1 MKKELQ
7 KKLSFVLF
15 VMAVFFAGVALT
27 VFSSSV
33 AVVCIAGVL
42 LLATAV
48 YFVLQQD
55 SKSQTPSGKTSE
67 ILLADRMAELMRGN
81 EKAEKGVY
89 IAVKKQHEAME
100 AGLTSLEEKISE
112 LIKSQDNAV
121 KTLVLYNKENAKQMA
136 LSEREELGRLREE
149 LVQAQGGKGNSG
161 AMSQVVDAVKDM
173 SRRLYE
179 EFHENG
185 EAILAE
191 LETSTD
197 SLEEIK
203 NLIQNRGGGS
213 APQYVPV
220 APAPEAV
227 VVPEP
232 VVEEPEDVFVPEPV
246 FEEPE
251 EAVIEETP
259 FIPEEI
265 PAEPVVEESP
275 VVTEDPNRM
284 LSADDIAALF
294 AAAEPEPEE
303 PAVEEAPV
311 VTEDPNRML
320 SADDIAALFAAA
332 ETESAEKAEA
342 EPVAEEAPVVTE
354 DPVAEEAPVKK
365 NPEDALAS
373 SGVDLS
379 DPNKT
384 LSPDDIA
391 ALIAALGN

>member
-42 LLATAV
+42 LLAATV
-48 YFVLQQD
+48 FFVLQQD
-55 SKSQTPSGKTSE
+55 TKSQTPSGKTSE

-100 AGLTSLEEKISE
+100 AGLASLEEKISE

-136 LSEREELGRLREE
+136 LSEKEELGRLREE
-149 LVQAQGGKGNSG
+149 LIQQGGKGGQGS
-161 AMSQVVDAVKDM
+161 MSQVVDAVKDM

-203 NLIQNRGGGS
+203 ELLQGMGGGS
-213 APQYVPV
+213 MPQYVPV
-220 APAPEAV
+220 APMPETV
-227 VVPEP
+227 V
-232 VVEEPEDVFVPEPV
+232 VPEPV

-251 EAVIEETP
+251 EAVVEETL
-259 FIPEEI
+259 FIPEEM
-265 PAEPVVEESP
+265 PEEEPVVEEVP
-275 VVTEDPNRM
+275 VVSEDPNRM

-294 AAAEPEPEE
+294 AASETTEETMSEEE
-303 PAVEEAPV
+303 PVVEEAPV
-311 VTEDPNRML
+311 IAEDPNRML

-332 ETESAEKAEA
+332 ETTEES
-342 EPVAEEAPVVTE
+342 VVEEAPAVTE
-354 DPVAEEAPVKK
+354 EPIAEEVPVKK